1 MVLTDATPADIADGT
16 ERMRPYWDEWAA
28 KHSPEAV
35 AILKEIRA
43 AVGR

>member
-1 MVLTDATPADIADGT
+1 MILADATTADIT
-16 ERMRPYWDEWAA
+16 EATEKMRPYWDEWAT

-35 AILKEIRA
+35 ATLKEIRA